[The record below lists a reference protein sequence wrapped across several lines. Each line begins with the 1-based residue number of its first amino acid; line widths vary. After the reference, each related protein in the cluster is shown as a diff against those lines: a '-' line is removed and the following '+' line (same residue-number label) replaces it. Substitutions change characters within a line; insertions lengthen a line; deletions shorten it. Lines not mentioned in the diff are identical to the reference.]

1 MYILKT
7 TNELIF
13 LLHVHIENNKCEL
26 HIDFPTTC
34 TYWIDFP
41 TTIENNKWIN
51 FPTTCTYWKQQVNW
65 FSYYMYILK
74 TTSELICL
82 LHVHIENNKWI
93 NFPTTCTYWKQQMN

>member
-13 LLHVHIENNKCEL
+13 LLHVH
-26 HIDFPTTC
+26 
-34 TYWIDFP
+34 
-41 TTIENNKWIN
+41 IENNKWIN

-74 TTSELICL
+74 TTSELIFL

>member
-7 TNELIF
+7 TSELIF
-13 LLHVHIENNKCEL
+13 LLHVH
-26 HIDFPTTC
+26 F
-34 TYWIDFP
+34 
-41 TTIENNKWIN
+41 ENNKWKK

-74 TTSELICL
+74 TTSELIFL

-93 NFPTTCTYWKQQMN
+93 NVPTTCTYWIQQMN

>member
-13 LLHVHIENNKCEL
+13 LLHVHIE
-26 HIDFPTTC
+26 
-34 TYWIDFP
+34 
-41 TTIENNKWIN
+41 
-51 FPTTCTYWKQQVNW
+51 KQQVNW

-74 TTSELICL
+74 TTSELIFL

>member
-13 LLHVHIENNKCEL
+13 LLHVHLK
-26 HIDFPTTC
+26 TTS
-34 TYWIDFP
+34 D
-41 TTIENNKWIN
+41 
-51 FPTTCTYWKQQVNW
+51 
-65 FSYYMYILK
+65 YMYILK
-74 TTSELICL
+74 TTSELIFL